1 MTITLPNWQ
10 SMLTQPITANNFT
23 PIQSV
28 QLAVSN
34 GGGTGSASKTFTVVP
49 GGATRTTLKI
59 TNSGSKGCYLATG
72 MTTATAVASSGT
84 PTPTSGTPI
93 SANCDYIAAG
103 AILTQDYPALTDTI
117 AAICSGSDT
126 TTLEVSIGWG
136 Q

>member
-1 MTITLPNWQ
+1 MTITSPQ
-10 SMLTQPITANNFT
+10 FRSMLSVPMTANNFT

-34 GGGTGSASKTFTVVP
+34 SGATGSASKTFTVVP

-59 TNSGSKGCYLATG
+59 SNTGQKTVYIATG
-72 MTTATAVASSGT
+72 IGSATAVASSGT
-84 PTPTSGTPI
+84 PTPAAGVEVVS
-93 SANCDYIAAG
+93 NCDCIPAG

-117 AAICSGSDT
+117 AAICAGSDT
-126 TTLEVSIGWG
+126 STLEISIGMG